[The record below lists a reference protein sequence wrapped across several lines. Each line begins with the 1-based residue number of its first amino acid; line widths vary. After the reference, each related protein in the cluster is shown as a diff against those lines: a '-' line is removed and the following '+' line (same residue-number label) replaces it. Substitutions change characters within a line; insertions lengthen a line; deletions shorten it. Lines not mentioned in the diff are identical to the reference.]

1 MRKFVALAPALL
13 AACSTAPAA
22 PADPPARGETPGH
35 ACTPEGLDQFVGKTR
50 SDAVEADIKRV
61 SNAAVVRWA
70 PPGAMMTMDFRADR
84 VTAWLDAANTI
95 TKIRCG

>member
-1 MRKFVALAPALL
+1 MRKAFVLGPVML

-22 PADPPARGETPGH
+22 DPPVHGATPGH
-35 ACTPEGLDQFVGKTR
+35 TCKEDGTAQFVGQIR
-50 SDAVEADIKRV
+50 SDAVGAEIKRV

-70 PPGAMMTMDFRADR
+70 PPGVMLTMDFREDR
-84 VTAWLDAANTI
+84 VTVWLDPADKI